1 MSATT
6 RPEKASRRTS
16 FAHLQPSLPTS
27 DRERMDVGCLT
38 EQSRPFQ
45 EVLANRVIGQEEAQE
60 KLTCVF
66 SRVTSELRDP
76 TRPALNLLL
85 LGPTGVGKTETA
97 KAFAETLFGSEHALT
112 RVNCEE
118 YPHGHELAKLL
129 GAPPG
134 YVGHQIE
141 PLLSQ
146 RRIDKYHRQ
155 ALIEGTGL
163 VGARN
168 VSASSDPETG
178 SELSV
183 ILFDEIEK
191 AHPTLWNAMLG
202 ILEGGTLTLGDNSTT
217 SFTQSIIVMTS
228 NVGSQELGS
237 LLEKKPMGFRSIPGN
252 RQADDFRKTILTAAR
267 EKFPMEFLNRFDEIL
282 VYASLERRHLE
293 AIFDKFLVEIH
304 VRAMR
309 MAGVP
314 LLIKVSTEARD
325 LILERGTDL
334 AFGARP
340 LRRAVEVALV
350 DPLSRLIG
358 SNRVS
363 AGDVIDVERT
373 GDDLAFY
380 RRATAEPTLVV

>member
-1 MSATT
+1 MSATSS
-6 RPEKASRRTS
+6 RPENASRRTS
-16 FAHLQPSLPTS
+16 LAHLQPSLPTS

-146 RRIDKYHRQ
+146 R
-155 ALIEGTGL
+155 
-163 VGARN
+163 
-168 VSASSDPETG
+168 
-178 SELSV
+178 
-183 ILFDEIEK
+183 
-191 AHPTLWNAMLG
+191 LG
-202 ILEGGTLTLGDNSTT
+202 
-217 SFTQSIIVMTS
+217 
-228 NVGSQELGS
+228 
-237 LLEKKPMGFRSIPGN
+237 P
-252 RQADDFRKTILTAAR
+252 AFRKA
-267 EKFPMEFLNRFDEIL
+267 P
-282 VYASLERRHLE
+282 
-293 AIFDKFLVEIH
+293 
-304 VRAMR
+304 
-309 MAGVP
+309 
-314 LLIKVSTEARD
+314 
-325 LILERGTDL
+325 
-334 AFGARP
+334 
-340 LRRAVEVALV
+340 
-350 DPLSRLIG
+350 
-358 SNRVS
+358 
-363 AGDVIDVERT
+363 
-373 GDDLAFY
+373 Y
-380 RRATAEPTLVV
+380 RRQVATRLS